1 MSKAETAIQIF
12 FFLVFVIAAIVLM
25 KFVRPE
31 DMVKVKILI
40 DFGQLMASFAPTVR
54 AAGGGGSAPFAFP
67 DANRFCMAL
76 LCGRARRLHTENPGF
91 RPGQFEIQW
100 PKVSVKYFEFFKL
113 FNFDITALMRTWG
126 CANPIFATFY
136 VKVRHTLSV

>member
-1 MSKAETAIQIF
+1 M
-12 FFLVFVIAAIVLM
+12 
-25 KFVRPE
+25 
-31 DMVKVKILI
+31 
-40 DFGQLMASFAPTVR
+40 G
-54 AAGGGGSAPFAFP
+54 
-67 DANRFCMAL
+67 L
-76 LCGRARRLHTENPGF
+76 LCGRAGRLTTEYGGF

-136 VKVRHTLSV
+136 VKVPAHSLCLRASLFLFTRRVVWRAVWRGCDNKVLSARSSSS

>member
-12 FFLVFVIAAIVLM
+12 FFLVFVIAAITLM

-54 AAGGGGSAPFAFP
+54 AAGGAAQRPLRFPMQIGFAWG
-67 DANRFCMAL
+67 FCVGAQ
-76 LCGRARRLHTENPGF
+76 GA
-91 RPGQFEIQW
+91 
-100 PKVSVKYFEFFKL
+100 
-113 FNFDITALMRTWG
+113 
-126 CANPIFATFY
+126 
-136 VKVRHTLSV
+136 